1 MDNKLNFS
9 SHFQKVYEKIK
20 KGLNGLSM
28 VKNQLNLR
36 AKLNV
41 YHSLIHS
48 HLEYCALI
56 WISSITKKQLN
67 MLKIAQKKALRIV
80 FSAKYNAHT
89 SSLFESSKITKVEN
103 IFEKESLLMTYKFQN
118 KVLPNAIIDLYE
130 NSLHDKN
137 ILTRQQTS
145 CVLRP
150 KKDLKPGNLMYDII
164 DAWNRIGSP
173 ARAEKTLN
181 LFKKKIISMQN
192 RYIKCEKANCYSCL

>member
-1 MDNKLNFS
+1 
-9 SHFQKVYEKIK
+9 
-20 KGLNGLSM
+20 M

-67 MLKIAQKKALRIV
+67 MLKIVQKKALRII
-80 FSAKYNAHT
+80 FSVKYNAHT
-89 SSLFESSKITKVEN
+89 SNLFQTSKITKVEN

-118 KVLPNAIIDLYE
+118 KTLPKAIIDLFD
-130 NSLHDKN
+130 SSIHDKN

-145 CVLRP
+145 RVLRP
-150 KKDLKPGNLMYDII
+150 KKGLKNGNLMYDII
-164 DAWNRIGSP
+164 DAWNRIGNP
-173 ARAEKTLN
+173 TREEKTLKS
-181 LFKKKIISMQN
+181 FKKKIISMQN
-192 RYIKCEKANCYSCL
+192 SYVKCNKINCYSCL